1 MAKFSR
7 ELALDLK
14 VLIFLS
20 RLFLKDRND
29 FSVWWRAA
37 FLGSTFLGSAFAS
50 GVVMARELDER
61 YCTFGW

>member
-1 MAKFSR
+1 M
-7 ELALDLK
+7 
-14 VLIFLS
+14 FLP
-20 RLFLKDRND
+20 RLFLRDKND

-37 FLGSTFLGSAFAS
+37 FLGSAFAS